1 MHRKNLLFVAGLN
14 IDISPDLGEDFP
26 LTQFVPWA
34 AFLQRSDGTQEIFEQ
49 DELLERLG
57 AESSSNSTQLNLE
70 DAVQAMAS
78 KREVQVRL

>member
-1 MHRKNLLFVAGLN
+1 
-14 IDISPDLGEDFP
+14 
-26 LTQFVPWA
+26 VPWA

-57 AESSSNSTQLNLE
+57 AESSSNPTQLNLE
-70 DAVQAMAS
+70 DAVQVMAS